1 MAEETHKITG
11 LLREWHSGAPGAAAE
26 LMDAVYDE
34 LRRLARQQMRRER
47 GEHTLQATA
56 LVHEVYLR
64 LCGAEP
70 IEWKDRAHFFAMAAR
85 QLRRVLVDHARRV
98 NSGKR
103 GGGQIKFSLADAD
116 SPIVER
122 DERLLAIDE
131 ALERLEGLDPR
142 AAKAIELRF
151 FGGLSETEAAEAL
164 GVSVG
169 TLRRDWEFARTWMAS
184 QLA

>member
-1 MAEETHKITG
+1 MTEETHKVTR
-11 LLREWHSGAPGAAAE
+11 LLLEWRAGTPGAADR
-26 LMDAVYDE
+26 LMEAVYGE
-34 LRRLARQQMRRER
+34 LRGLARRQMRRER

-64 LCGAEP
+64 LCGSGP
-70 IEWKDRAHFFAMAAR
+70 IQWEDRAHFFAVAAQ
-85 QLRRVLVDHARRV
+85 QLRRVLVDHARRA
-98 NSGKR
+98 NSEKR

-116 SPIVER
+116 SPIVDR

-142 AAKAIELRF
+142 AAKAVELRF
-151 FGGLSETEAAEAL
+151 FGGLSEKEAAEAL
-164 GVSVG
+164 GVSAA